1 MKQLIIIT
9 ILALGL
15 YFVYTNWDKI
25 NTTVQTDIKKEKT
38 VQTINAVNEGRN
50 SLNQEAEEIL
60 NNN

>member
-25 NTTVQTDIKKEKT
+25 NTTVQTDIRKERT

-50 SLNQEAEEIL
+50 NLNKEAEEIL

>member
-15 YFVYTNWDKI
+15 YFAYTNWDKI
-25 NTTVQTDIKKEKT
+25 NTTVQTDIKKERT
-38 VQTINAVNEGRN
+38 VQTINAVNSGRDN
-50 SLNQEAEEIL
+50 LNKEAEEIL